1 MTSISVVIPTYN
13 RASLL
18 PATLEAVLG
27 QTLPADEIIVVDDGS
42 RDETA
47 AVLAGYAP
55 RVRPLRIENAG
66 DLVARNTGLRAAAGD
81 LVAFCDSDDLW
92 APEFLAGMAALWQAA
107 PGLQAAFCDFVLVRD
122 GQWQEAR
129 KFADAPPEFWRGMR
143 EVGPE
148 MAVFAQPVADRLI
161 GFQPIFPSCLV
172 VDRAGFLAR
181 GGWDEAV
188 SRMVGCDF
196 ATALRIAEYPP
207 LGVLRRPLVGIRKHA
222 GNFSADLQTMNL
234 GDALVLEHVLATRP
248 SMQPHAAAIRD
259 SIAQRR
265 RAALE
270 TAFTRRDFAAVR
282 QIYALLPPA
291 YRTPAIMA
299 KRLAAGLPDPVG
311 QAAAA
316 ALLSLGTLKS
326 RLVARSTD

>member
-13 RASLL
+13 RAALL
-18 PATLEAVLG
+18 PATLEAVFG
-27 QTLPADEIIVVDDGS
+27 QTLPPAEVIVVDDGS

-55 RVRPLRIENAG
+55 RVRHLRIENAG
-66 DLVARNTGLRAAAGD
+66 DLVARNTGLRAAVGD

-92 APEFLAGMAALWQAA
+92 APGFLAGMAGLWQAA

-129 KFADAPPEFWRGMR
+129 KFADAPPGFWHGMH
-143 EVGPE
+143 EIGPD
-148 MAVFAQPVADRLI
+148 MAVFVQPVADRLI
-161 GFQPIFPSCLV
+161 RFQPVFPSCLV

-188 SRMVGCDF
+188 SRIVGGDF
-196 ATALRIAEYPP
+196 ATALRIAEHPP
-207 LGVLRRPLVGIRKHA
+207 IGVLRRPLVGIRKHA

-234 GDALVLEHVLATRP
+234 GDARVLEHVLATRP

-259 SIAQRR
+259 SIAERR
-265 RAALE
+265 AAALE
-270 TAFTRRDFAAVR
+270 TAFARRDLAAVR
-282 QIYALLPPA
+282 QIYALLPPTH
-291 YRTPAIMA
+291 RTPAILA
-299 KRLAAGLPDPVG
+299 KRLAAGLPGPVG

-316 ALLSLGTLKS
+316 ALLGIGTLKS
-326 RLVARSTD
+326 RVLGRAPG